1 MSLPKT
7 SSELTTI
14 VGINGMSC
22 AACTASVETAIR
34 RVSDVKEATVN
45 LATEQATVIYLS
57 RPNIIKEILNASIKL
72 IENTKLNNSDLMKI
86 IKGPDF
92 PTGGVLVD
100 SSKTILEKE
109 KQIKLQCNYFFRSFF
124 Y

>member
-14 VGINGMSC
+14 VGVNGMSC

-34 RVSDVKEATVN
+34 RVADVKEATVN

-57 RPNIIKEILNASIKL
+57 RPNIIKEILNAAKLLKL
-72 IENTKLNNSDLMKI
+72 IAVEYMQP
-86 IKGPDF
+86 G
-92 PTGGVLVD
+92 
-100 SSKTILEKE
+100 
-109 KQIKLQCNYFFRSFF
+109 Y
-124 Y
+124 